1 MSANAATSSVVRR
14 RPGLAARTRSN
25 WVVQPGPLR
34 DQAGRQ
40 RDAAAQRRDED
51 GFLRDEAANARDRAA
66 GRPGEHRDRPLTDVA
81 DPRVVPAADSDREH
95 ARRDRVAAAN
105 DRADAALDRQKA
117 SADRTAAALDRRQAC
132 LDGLTGAFNR
142 EAGLLELGRDL
153 ARAARTEHMLVVM
166 FVDVDHL
173 KALNDTH
180 GHAAGDRA
188 LIAVAET
195 LLGAL
200 RPYDLVIR
208 YGGDEFLCAVEG
220 IDTRSARLRFAQIDR
235 LLDEAVEGLTI
246 TVGLAQ
252 LQTGESSDDVIAR
265 ADADLYRQRHQRS
278 H

>member
-1 MSANAATSSVVRR
+1 MSAVGQAEESRQDDAKQAAQ
-14 RPGLAARTRSN
+14 
-25 WVVQPGPLR
+25 QPGPLR
-34 DQAGRQ
+34 DQAGLQ
-40 RDAAAQRRDED
+40 RDAAAQRRDES
-51 GFLRDEAANARDRAA
+51 GFLRDEAANARPSRRPA
-66 GRPGEHRDRPLTDVA
+66 GRAPGPATHRSSRPSGGAGCGLGSRA
-81 DPRVVPAADSDREH
+81 CPPGPGRGRQGPR
-95 ARRDRVAAAN
+95 
-105 DRADAALDRQKA
+105 
-117 SADRTAAALDRRQAC
+117 RRQAR

>member
-1 MSANAATSSVVRR
+1 MSAVGQAEESRR
-14 RPGLAARTRSN
+14 DDAEQADQ
-25 WVVQPGPLR
+25 QPGPLR
-34 DQAGRQ
+34 DQAGLQ

-95 ARRDRVAAAN
+95 ARRDRAAAAN

>member
-1 MSANAATSSVVRR
+1 MSAVGQAEEFRQDDAEQ
-14 RPGLAARTRSN
+14 ADQ
-25 WVVQPGPLR
+25 QPGPLR
-34 DQAGRQ
+34 DQAGLQ

-66 GRPGEHRDRPLTDVA
+66 GRPSEHRDRPLTDVA

-95 ARRDRVAAAN
+95 AHRDRA
-105 DRADAALDRQKA
+105 RADAALDRQKA

-252 LQTGESSDDVIAR
+252 LQTGESSDDVVAR